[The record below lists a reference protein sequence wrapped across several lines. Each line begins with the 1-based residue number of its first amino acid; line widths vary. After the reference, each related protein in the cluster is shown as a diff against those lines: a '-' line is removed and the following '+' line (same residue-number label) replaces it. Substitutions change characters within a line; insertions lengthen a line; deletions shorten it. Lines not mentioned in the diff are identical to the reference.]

1 MVAVASALAEKVWNS
16 RASETSSATVKVESM
31 VTPWTTEPMKALR
44 VSGLYCF
51 SAWLIRAF
59 RKAFWRWIRPKSL
72 VPSYCQ

>member
-1 MVAVASALAEKVWNS
+1 MVEAKSRNS
-16 RASETSSATVKVESM
+16 WARWTSSEMVNVESM

-59 RKAFWRWIRPKSL
+59 RKAFWRWMRPKSL
-72 VPSYCQ
+72 VPSYIHSPSS